1 MDPDKSSEQ
10 FSLKLSSET
19 RLALLEGTL
28 GRLESEPVQTI
39 AKLRHPRWGREHTVL
54 LAAATCGVATSA
66 VYVLFM
72 LTGISPFDA
81 GELGDDAP
89 IQQSTRQFL
98 AFGEIAFLALIGSWA
113 AWTLVRRG

>member
-10 FSLKLSSET
+10 FSLALSSET

-28 GRLESEPVQTI
+28 GRLESEPVK
-39 AKLRHPRWGREHTVL
+39 ALARPPRPRWGREHTVL

-72 LTGISPFDA
+72 LTGISPFDS
-81 GELGDDAP
+81 GDIGDETQA
-89 IQQSTRQFL
+89 QESTRQLL
-98 AFGEIAFLALIGSWA
+98 AIGEFALLALIGSWA
-113 AWTLVRRG
+113 AWTVVRRG